1 MVGAQGGWQPHMHRH
16 ITSQPLHTPEPAF
29 RPPVVRAVVLRG
41 GACRLRGGAVVVV
54 QLWWVQ
60 LWWCSCGGAVVVVA

>member
-1 MVGAQGGWQPHMHRH
+1 MNHADSDDGRGLCVRWCFEVVLAACVVVQLWWCSCGG
-16 ITSQPLHTPEPAF
+16 
-29 RPPVVRAVVLRG
+29 AVVV
-41 GACRLRGGAVVVV
+41 GAVVVV